1 MAVTI
6 EPKRRLRL
14 PSGDL
19 PEPKVVHGRSWL
31 PFAVFVWL
39 ATVVVGHG
47 ILYGWLPLSRGRPT
61 SVAASLPELPTAT
74 TIATG
79 AITTPTAPEPDVNMP
94 PALPTQPAEPL
105 VIEPEQL
112 PACDKIADPESNPE
126 EQVEPL
132 AIDLSRTP
140 FGALL
145 DTRYWAKPCRA
156 AHPIRVHL
164 CVAVKA
170 GRLLAATATTDPSD
184 TSTSRCIIRAASKLP
199 LEPEALLRKVHL
211 VIDLPADN
219 RR

>member
-1 MAVTI
+1 MAVII

-19 PEPKVVHGRSWL
+19 PEPKVVHSRSWL
-31 PFAVFVWL
+31 PFAVVAWL
-39 ATVVVGHG
+39 ATVFVGHG
-47 ILYGWLPLSRGRPT
+47 ILYGWLPLLKGRPAST
-61 SVAASLPELPTAT
+61 SLPEAPTVT
-74 TIATG
+74 TIASG
-79 AITTPTAPEPDVNMP
+79 AITTPSVLPPDVSMAAP
-94 PALPTQPAEPL
+94 QPTQPVEPL

-112 PACDKIADPESNPE
+112 PACDKIADPESNPD

-145 DTRYWAKPCRA
+145 DTRYWTKPCRA
-156 AHPIRVHL
+156 VHPIRVHL

-199 LEPEALLRKVHL
+199 LEPEASLRKVHL
-211 VIDLPADN
+211 TIDLPADN
-219 RR
+219 GR